1 MAPPKQKEDSDS
13 EDDPLDAFMADLEKS
28 AKQSGL
34 NPEKGQKAAAAAA
47 AEQPKQS
54 KKASQKAVRA
64 DIDGEDDEESYY
76 R

>member
-1 MAPPKQKEDSDS
+1 
-13 EDDPLDAFMADLEKS
+13 MADLEKS

>member
-1 MAPPKQKEDSDS
+1 
-13 EDDPLDAFMADLEKS
+13 MADLEKS

-34 NPEKGQKAAAAAA
+34 NPEKKAAA

-54 KKASQKAVRA
+54 KKTSQKAVRA

>member
-1 MAPPKQKEDSDS
+1 
-13 EDDPLDAFMADLEKS
+13 MADLEKS

-34 NPEKGQKAAAAAA
+34 NPEKKAAAA

-54 KKASQKAVRA
+54 KKTSQKAVRA